1 MNRYKLDPS
10 RSRFTVQAFAAGILS
25 AFAHSPTFAV
35 RDFSGDVRLG
45 ETVQQFELELT
56 VNTHSLELE
65 DRVSASDR
73 QEIEARMWGEIL
85 ETSAYRE
92 ITYRGAA
99 AGAET
104 IGQGRYRLVVQGD
117 LTLHGATRPYRI
129 DAELIV
135 FADGL
140 RLGGGGAVR
149 MSEFEIKPVTALG
162 GTIKLKDE
170 LKLAFDL
177 AALPDPS

>member
-1 MNRYKLDPS
+1 MDRYKLDPG

-35 RDFSGDVRLG
+35 RDFSGEIRLG
-45 ETVQQFELELT
+45 ETVQQFELNLT

-65 DRVSASDR
+65 DRVSATDR
-73 QEIEARMWGEIL
+73 QEIEARMWNEVL
-85 ETSAYRE
+85 ETSTYRE

-99 AGAET
+99 ATADK
-104 IGQGRYRLVVQGD
+104 IGQGRYRLAIQGD
-117 LTLHGATRPYRI
+117 LTLHGVTRPYRP

-140 RLGGGGAVR
+140 RLGGGGLLR
-149 MSEFEIKPVTALG
+149 MSEFGIKPVTALG

-177 AALPDPS
+177 AALPEHS